1 MTYLYAKIWKTL
13 HRKNLLNGGGRAEDY
28 GGVGQVWSLTHFVS
42 FFELLVEEW
51 SKTHTHRHSTFDLQ
65 MSGV

>member
-28 GGVGQVWSLTHFVS
+28 GGVGQVWSLTQLVPFLKS
-42 FFELLVEEW
+42 FEEVECD
-51 SKTHTHRHSTFDLQ
+51 KRFRVGNTYVL
-65 MSGV
+65 

>member
-28 GGVGQVWSLTHFVS
+28 GGVGQVWSIMRLIAFFNFLQFIEVKQIAIAHLTFQTVG
-42 FFELLVEEW
+42 
-51 SKTHTHRHSTFDLQ
+51 DC
-65 MSGV
+65 